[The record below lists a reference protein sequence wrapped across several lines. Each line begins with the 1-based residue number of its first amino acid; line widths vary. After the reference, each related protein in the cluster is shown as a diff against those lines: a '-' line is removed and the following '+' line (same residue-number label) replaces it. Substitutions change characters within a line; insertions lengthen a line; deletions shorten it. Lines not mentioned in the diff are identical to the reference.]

1 MFTQSTFRPI
11 LLFVGIILA
20 CMSIASFAHA
30 NTPMASLSTI
40 PFTTAIEY
48 KQVEELKVIHDESV
62 YANSAVSFQ
71 IESSHSLTKIF
82 LYVDGTYAG
91 GSFVHG
97 NYAKLEMLFI
107 STGIKQLKFIAI
119 KDDEG
124 NYSSYTS
131 MIRVVEQESHRQQAQ
146 ATYNPAIVYR
156 PLAERK
162 RMSEDN
168 HSTLVANPNNA
179 SRNNASFNCSNSFIN
194 EMVQIIQKHVEN
206 QAIVLPTPVIVAMAA
221 LESGYG
227 KSELATKANNFFGL
241 KSCRSNPNDPN
252 VYQYFKQPAED
263 CNLYRKFEDAESCV
277 NFFIDEL
284 LLNKTGQW
292 RRDYSKVVYQY
303 QDQLKQGVDRNTA
316 LEYFIEGLVEKGYT
330 TTPIES
336 YKSGLMRVINTYQLY
351 RLD

>member
-1 MFTQSTFRPI
+1 MFTNPTFRPI

-20 CMSIASFAHA
+20 CMSIVSFAHA
-30 NTPMASLSTI
+30 SNPIASLSNI
-40 PFTTAIEY
+40 PFSTAIEHN
-48 KQVEELKVIHDESV
+48 KVDELKVIHDEAV
-62 YANSAVSFQ
+62 YANAAVSFQ
-71 IESSHSLTKIF
+71 IESSHSLSKIF

-91 GSFVHG
+91 GSLVHG

-107 STGIKQLKFIAI
+107 STGIKQLKFIAM

-131 MIRVVEQESHRQQAQ
+131 MIRVIEHETHKQQAE
-146 ATYNPAIVYR
+146 YNPAIVYR

-179 SRNNASFNCSNSFIN
+179 SRNNASFSCNNSFIN
-194 EMVQIIQKHVEN
+194 EIVQIIQKHVDN

-227 KSELATKANNFFGL
+227 RSELATKANNFFGL

-277 NFFIDEL
+277 FFFINEL

-292 RRDYSKVVYQY
+292 RRDYSKVAYRY
-303 QDQLKQGVDRNTA
+303 QDELKQGVERNTA
-316 LEYFIEGLVEKGYT
+316 LEHFIEGLVEKGYT

-336 YKSGLMRVINTYQLY
+336 YKSGLIRVINTHQLY
-351 RLD
+351 RLN